1 MGAVV
6 GGGGGVVSFFPYKWF
21 YLEINNNTKIVFY
34 TCLWMEHRG
43 DGPDTH
49 KVTKK
54 EEEIELV

>member
-1 MGAVV
+1 MV
-6 GGGGGVVSFFPYKWF
+6 PYT
-21 YLEINNNTKIVFY
+21 YLWIK
-34 TCLWMEHRG
+34 HRW